1 MKHILVEIQRLQQD
15 DQKPSSIV
23 IAIELRRDRKRNEQL
38 TRMKTLIEIHA
49 VFNTPKPEMG

>member
-38 TRMKTLIEIHA
+38 TRMKTLIKIHA